1 MAELNLCYIYILF
14 IIYQI
19 KNLNIYILNIDFK
32 YLLEDLPE
40 YYLLFIKN
48 KKNHIYGKIIN
59 NLCVWYKFVHL
70 KCGLYQF

>member
-59 NLCVWYKFVHL
+59 NLCV
-70 KCGLYQF
+70 